1 MAGEGGWRG
10 RFPLG
15 RANFARG
22 GSLPG
27 GLPRPRV
34 SGRTYPLF
42 ITYQQ
47 AFPEA
52 FRGRGALRAGRAAMR
67 LGARFA
73 HERARGRARPR
84 SARRRRGRRDP
95 RAWASR
101 ARSTR
106 SAGVRVRS
114 GAGGR
119 RGSGR
124 ARSTPGRIR
133 RRIRRGVVRR
143 PKPAMARGRLAR
155 RFAWTSA
162 RMRRSRE
169 VGKCG
174 RTRRKTR
181 EVPQPGARG
190 FFPYTR
196 ARIFAHTISHTH
208 THTDRYKE
216 KKENMLLLYCI

>member
-1 MAGEGGWRG
+1 
-10 RFPLG
+10 
-15 RANFARG
+15 
-22 GSLPG
+22 
-27 GLPRPRV
+27 
-34 SGRTYPLF
+34 
-42 ITYQQ
+42 
-47 AFPEA
+47 
-52 FRGRGALRAGRAAMR
+52 MR
-67 LGARFA
+67 LGARYA
-73 HERARGRARPR
+73 HERAKGRARPR
-84 SARRRRGRRDP
+84 NARRRRGRRGP

-101 ARSTR
+101 AKSTR
-106 SAGVRVRS
+106 SAKGRARS

-124 ARSTPGRIR
+124 ERSTHGRIR

-162 RMRRSRE
+162 RLRRSRE
-169 VGKCG
+169 IGKCG
-174 RTRRKTR
+174 RTRRMAL
-181 EVPQPGARG
+181 EVSRPGARG

-196 ARIFAHTISHTH
+196 ARMFAHTISHTH